1 MRRES
6 LERWPRD
13 AAGLGAVDP
22 QLADLR
28 ERTRDARR
36 SKEKC
41 AVTGAAAAVPV
52 VAAAVGDR
60 RKIRSGGGSQDRK
73 SWGKVGGGGNGARP
87 VVKKLAHSW
96 ARARTRAGL
105 RSTTATSSAPTAY
118 AIGDCALSGTAPT
131 AQVAAQQGKYVV
143 GPSATAR
150 SPSSTST
157 PEACCLG
164 FGNAI
169 AQLQPQHQAWRSLH
183 SAANTK
189 VVGED
194 QRAVTGA
201 PAFALWRGMYFTQLL
216 SPSTRWSVSADWI
229 RTSLK
234 GRDVNEPVLKRTM
247 TPAESE

>member
-1 MRRES
+1 MRGCS
-6 LERWPRD
+6 LSRHVSACSENARGLKVDDRLQV
-13 AAGLGAVDP
+13 LGADGVF
-22 QLADLR
+22 
-28 ERTRDARR
+28 
-36 SKEKC
+36 
-41 AVTGAAAAVPV
+41 
-52 VAAAVGDR
+52 
-60 RKIRSGGGSQDRK
+60 
-73 SWGKVGGGGNGARP
+73 
-87 VVKKLAHSW
+87 
-96 ARARTRAGL
+96 
-105 RSTTATSSAPTAY
+105 
-118 AIGDCALSGTAPT
+118 AIGDCALSGNAPT
-131 AQVAAQQGKYVV
+131 AQVAAQQGKYV
-143 GPSATAR
+143 GRAIRDR
-150 SPSSTST
+150 SDKPFEYKHAGSL
-157 PEACCLG
+157 CCLG